1 MSIRTVNAGMIPDQ
15 FEDYLVGFYVE
26 APPFYTGVRIKI
38 TLSGGRSQVVE
49 AITKDETLS
58 YTNEKTFTR
67 IPMERDS
74 ATLGIVTASSILQN
88 DLQYSGDLYPVS
100 ADECRIIMPT
110 WGTNESF
117 KSRQISKAPA
127 EIYFQTDL
135 DEICGSWTYTD
146 ADVPANNDSGD
157 IMTGLFGWPR
167 PVFVV
172 PSGDPLRTPMT
183 MWVPSTSSADV
194 APSVYFGT
202 PTADSNTY
210 LDITGWDDLQWRSK
224 LGVNTITYGEVHAD
238 PSITSTVSVE
248 LEWEL
253 LD

>member
-1 MSIRTVNAGMIPDQ
+1 MSIRTVNVGMIPDQ
-15 FEDYLVGFYVE
+15 LEDFLVGYYVE

-38 TLSGGRSQVVE
+38 TFSGGRSQVVG
-49 AITKDETLS
+49 AITKAETLS

-74 ATLGIVTASSILQN
+74 ATLGIVTASSILEN
-88 DLQYSGDLYPVS
+88 DVQYSGEPYPVS

-110 WGTNESF
+110 WGTNDSF
-117 KSRQISKAPA
+117 KSRQISKAPV

-135 DEICGSWTYTD
+135 YEICGSWTYTD
-146 ADVPANNDSGD
+146 ADDSGNNDSGD
-157 IMTGLFGWPR
+157 IMTGFFGWPR

-172 PSGDPLRTPMT
+172 PAGDPLRTPMT
-183 MWVPSTSSADV
+183 RWIPSTGSFNV
-194 APSVYFGT
+194 APSNYFGT
-202 PTADSNTY
+202 STADSNTY
-210 LDITGWDDLQWRSK
+210 LDVTDWDDLQWRSK
-224 LGVNTITYGEVHAD
+224 LGVNTITYGEIHAD
-238 PSITSTVSVE
+238 PSITSTVSVD